1 MVGVTEQMSITAGGM
16 VSGWWVE
23 LPLEED
29 GAPVWARIEVVL
41 PPEKTME
48 DRYALRLRRDDEV
61 WWVKVSGRLPFPVCD
76 VDPTVG
82 GPQGG

>member
-1 MVGVTEQMSITAGGM
+1 MTEQMSITAGGM
-16 VSGWWVE
+16 VAGWWVE

>member
-16 VSGWWVE
+16 IEGWWVE

-29 GAPVWARIEVVL
+29 HGPVWARIEVVL

-61 WWVKVSGRLPFPVCD
+61 WWVKISGRLPFPVCD
-76 VDPTVG
+76 VDPTAG
-82 GPQGG
+82 GPQGD

>member
-16 VSGWWVE
+16 VAGWWVE

-48 DRYALRLRRDDEV
+48 ARYALRLRRDDEV
-61 WWVKVSGRLPFPVCD
+61 WWVKISGRLPFPVCD